1 MLTILLVLASYSKFI
16 LKQKL
21 IKVGDYSILVVLTGS
36 MEPTIKAGEMILIK
50 EKDQYQVGDIVT
62 YIDED
67 AYFITHRIT
76 QINGNECITR
86 GDNNN
91 VDDQPINRKDIIG
104 KVIHIG
110 HEYGIYLKII
120 KTPTV
125 FITFFISIILMDI
138 ALSEDKEV
146 SKLEKEKKE

>member
-1 MLTILLVLASYSKFI
+1 MGLASYSKFV

-50 EKDQYQVGDIVT
+50 EKDEYQLGDIVT

-76 QINGNECITR
+76 QINGEECITQ
-86 GDNNN
+86 GDNNSLEDSKFN
-91 VDDQPINRKDIIG
+91 TKNIQGAVVFHS
-104 KVIHIG
+104 KVLGFFILYLLKPMAI
-110 HEYGIYLKII
+110 IYLGSLLFVIFGDKYF
-120 KTPTV
+120 KDNKE
-125 FITFFISIILMDI
+125 LN
-138 ALSEDKEV
+138 KEV
-146 SKLEKEKKE
+146 

>member
-1 MLTILLVLASYSKFI
+1 MGLASYSKFI

-76 QINGNECITR
+76 QINGEECITQ

-91 VDDQPINRKDIIG
+91 LEDSKFNTNNIQGAVVFHS
-104 KVIHIG
+104 KVLGFFILYLLKPLAI
-110 HEYGIYLKII
+110 IYLGSLLFVICNDK
-120 KTPTV
+120 
-125 FITFFISIILMDI
+125 FFKDNKELN
-138 ALSEDKEV
+138 KEV
-146 SKLEKEKKE
+146 

>member
-1 MLTILLVLASYSKFI
+1 MGLASYSKFV

-50 EKDQYQVGDIVT
+50 EKDEYQVGDIVT

-76 QINGNECITR
+76 QINGEECITQ

-91 VDDQPINRKDIIG
+91 LEDSKFNTKNIQGAVVFHS
-104 KVIHIG
+104 KVLGFFILYLLKPMAI
-110 HEYGIYLKII
+110 IYLGSLLFVIFGDKYF
-120 KTPTV
+120 KDNKE
-125 FITFFISIILMDI
+125 LN
-138 ALSEDKEV
+138 KEV
-146 SKLEKEKKE
+146 

>member
-1 MLTILLVLASYSKFI
+1 MGLASYSKFI

-76 QINGNECITR
+76 QINGEECITQ

-91 VDDQPINRKDIIG
+91 LEDSKFNTKNIQGAVVSHS
-104 KVIHIG
+104 KVIGFFIL
-110 HEYGIYLKII
+110 YLLKPLAIIYLGSLLFVIFSDKYF
-120 KTPTV
+120 KDNKE
-125 FITFFISIILMDI
+125 LN
-138 ALSEDKEV
+138 KEV
-146 SKLEKEKKE
+146 

>member
-1 MLTILLVLASYSKFI
+1 MGLASYSKFV

-50 EKDQYQVGDIVT
+50 EKDEYQVGDIVT

-76 QINGNECITR
+76 QINGEECITQ

-91 VDDQPINRKDIIG
+91 LEDSKFNTKNIQGAVVFHS
-104 KVIHIG
+104 KVLGFFILYLLKPMAI
-110 HEYGIYLKII
+110 IYLGSLLFVIFSDKYF
-120 KTPTV
+120 KDNKE
-125 FITFFISIILMDI
+125 LN
-138 ALSEDKEV
+138 KEV
-146 SKLEKEKKE
+146 

>member
-1 MLTILLVLASYSKFI
+1 
-16 LKQKL
+16 
-21 IKVGDYSILVVLTGS
+21 
-36 MEPTIKAGEMILIK
+36 MEPNIYVDDYVFVKINKNNIKK
-50 EKDQYQVGDIVT
+50 GDIIT
-62 YIDED
+62 FKSDKSI
-67 AYFITHRIT
+67 ITHRIVKIDKDT
-76 QINGNECITR
+76 ITTR

-125 FITFFISIILMDI
+125 FITFFISIILMDA

>member
-1 MLTILLVLASYSKFI
+1 MLLGLASYSKFV

-50 EKDQYQVGDIVT
+50 EKDEYQVGDIVT

-76 QINGNECITR
+76 QINGEECITQ

-91 VDDQPINRKDIIG
+91 LEDSKFNTKNIQGAVVFHS
-104 KVIHIG
+104 KVLGFFILYLLKPMAI
-110 HEYGIYLKII
+110 IYLGSLLFVIFSDKYF
-120 KTPTV
+120 KDNKE
-125 FITFFISIILMDI
+125 LN
-138 ALSEDKEV
+138 KEV
-146 SKLEKEKKE
+146 

>member
-50 EKDQYQVGDIVT
+50 EKDEYQVGDIVT

-91 VDDQPINRKDIIG
+91 LEDFGFDIKSIQG
-104 KVIHIG
+104 SVVYHSKILGFFIL
-110 HEYGIYLKII
+110 YLLKPLAIIYLGSLLFVIFNDKFL
-120 KTPTV
+120 KDNKE
-125 FITFFISIILMDI
+125 LN
-138 ALSEDKEV
+138 KEV
-146 SKLEKEKKE
+146 